1 MDRNELIKTY
11 AGVRQMTESLCAPL
25 ETEDYVMQTDDDV
38 SPPNWHLGH
47 TTWFFERVI
56 LHQFTP
62 GYEPYDGAFYFVFNS
77 YYESFGQRNLRSRRG
92 TLSRPTVRE
101 VYEYRSEIDRLMGD
115 LLETSDEALFA
126 KIAPLVEL
134 GLNHEQ
140 QHEELLMMDIKHIL
154 ASNPLRPAYDEPMRV
169 ESLGNPSRPFAPPHF
184 IEFEGGISEIG
195 ANGDDFSYDNERP
208 RHRVLLEDFA
218 LMDRLVTNAEFLEF
232 IKDGGY
238 RNPLLWLSDGWATV
252 QARDWTSPLYWE
264 ERDGRW
270 YEMTLTGL
278 KSLNLAEPV
287 CHVSYYE
294 ADAYARWAGK
304 RLPLEGEWERVAVV
318 QETTNCAGNFLE
330 DGNLHPIADAQ
341 AAGPRSNVVRQLF
354 GDVWEWTGSAYLAYP
369 GYKQEE
375 GPLGE
380 YNGKFMSNQMVL
392 RGGCCVTPRDHI
404 RTTYRNFFQCDK
416 RWPFTGF
423 RLASGR

>member
-11 AGVRQMTESLCAPL
+11 AGVRQKTESLCAPL

-56 LHQFTP
+56 LHQFTSNYQP
-62 GYEPYDGAFYFVFNS
+62 HNDAFYFVFNS

-218 LMDRLVTNAEFLEF
+218 LMDRLVTNGEFLEF

-238 RNPLLWLSDGWATV
+238 RNPLLWLSDGWNTV
-252 QARDWTSPLYWE
+252 QTRGWTSPLYWE
-264 ERDGRW
+264 EINGRW
-270 YEMTLTGL
+270 YEMALTGF
-278 KSLNLAEPV
+278 KRLNLAEPV
-287 CHVSYYE
+287 CHEPFVWSQFQLQHIE
-294 ADAYARWAGK
+294 AG
-304 RLPLEGEWERVAVV
+304 L
-318 QETTNCAGNFLE
+318 
-330 DGNLHPIADAQ
+330 
-341 AAGPRSNVVRQLF
+341 
-354 GDVWEWTGSAYLAYP
+354 
-369 GYKQEE
+369 
-375 GPLGE
+375 LG
-380 YNGKFMSNQMVL
+380 
-392 RGGCCVTPRDHI
+392 
-404 RTTYRNFFQCDK
+404 
-416 RWPFTGF
+416 
-423 RLASGR
+423 